1 MKRQPLEE
9 KIFSNQ
15 KLSSAERR
23 SLKKAVAKD
32 PELAKLYEGWLG
44 VETHLSAAEM
54 SSPKPGF
61 RQRWLER
68 HKVDVLRKEKIQTAW
83 LTFLSSSA
91 ALALLAMLLQRI
103 IPSFDALKLLFFGF
117 LNGLVEF
124 VALVQIAINVSLSL
138 LQKLPPSI
146 WASVG
151 ALIIAL
157 PLIWFAV
164 FRELAFTKGD
174 YK

>member
-1 MKRQPLEE
+1 MKRHPLEE

-23 SLKKAVAKD
+23 SLKKAVTKD
-32 PELAKLYEGWLG
+32 PELANLYEGWLG
-44 VETHLSAAEM
+44 VEAQLSTAEI

-61 RQRWLER
+61 KQRWLER
-68 HKVDVLRKEKIQTAW
+68 HQAEVLQTERIHAAW

-91 ALALLAMLLQRI
+91 ALALLVMLLQRI
-103 IPSFDALKLLFFGF
+103 IPSFDALKQLLFGF
-117 LNGLVEF
+117 MNGLAEF
-124 VALVQIAINVSLSL
+124 VAFVQIVINVSLSL

-157 PLIWFAV
+157 PLIWIVV